1 MTSSVRHQP
10 QFPNPNSVEV
20 GKVISHSELADLID
34 IVLSTLG
41 LIVSPVTDLFYIRH
55 SMPPLTRYSVTPA
68 HQCRAVHSYSQLFH
82 TRCSDIVEVTYC
94 YITRV
99 RL

>member
-1 MTSSVRHQP
+1 MLFEDSNLPPGCRGVRRPP

-41 LIVSPVTDLFYIRH
+41 LIVSPVTDLF
-55 SMPPLTRYSVTPA
+55 
-68 HQCRAVHSYSQLFH
+68 
-82 TRCSDIVEVTYC
+82 
-94 YITRV
+94 
-99 RL
+99 